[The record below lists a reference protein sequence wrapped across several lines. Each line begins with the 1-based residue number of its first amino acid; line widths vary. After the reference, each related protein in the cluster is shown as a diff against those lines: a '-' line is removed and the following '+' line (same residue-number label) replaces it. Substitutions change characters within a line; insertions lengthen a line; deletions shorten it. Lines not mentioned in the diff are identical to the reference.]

1 MKISKWLPVF
11 LLALIGVPL
20 AFGQEEAAEVSTEE
34 IQPVSPEIQA
44 QLAKLLP
51 DPEPLGAR
59 RDGEAKFYGMDLYM
73 YINGGASAFH
83 NYDFV
88 ALGHQDYKK
97 GDTDITVDIYFMGEP
112 LNAFGIYAA
121 ERSPDYNFIPVG
133 AEGYEAES
141 MINFLQGPYYVKL
154 SGFSENK
161 GGAQEALRAFAE
173 EVSKRIGN
181 DKSLPEEVHRFP
193 VENRVPHAQGYE
205 KNAPLGFEFLAPAL
219 MAKYAFGGNQSSLV
233 LSMAASENE
242 AKDRIQKMRER
253 VAKSGT
259 VEDYA
264 ALTPGAF
271 RGVDKYQGG
280 IIGFALDKYAVFAIK
295 PPDHPEAWLKGVM
308 KALSE
313 EK

>member
-11 LLALIGVPL
+11 LLALVCVPRG
-20 AFGQEEAAEVSTEE
+20 FGQEEMSEAGSEE
-34 IQPVSPEIQA
+34 IKPVTPEIQA
-44 QLAKLLP
+44 QLAKWLP

-59 RDGEAKFYGMDLYM
+59 RDGEVQFYGMDLYM
-73 YINGGASAFH
+73 YIDGGASAFH

-121 ERSPDYNFIPVG
+121 ERSPDYDFIPVG
-133 AEGYEAES
+133 AEGYQAES
-141 MINFLQGPYYVKL
+141 MVNFLQGPCYVKL

-161 GGAQEALRAFAE
+161 GGAQEVLRAFAE
-173 EVSKRIGN
+173 AVSKRIGD
-181 DKSLPEEVHRFP
+181 DKSLPDEVKRFP
-193 VENRVPHAQGYE
+193 VENLVPHAQGYE
-205 KNAPLGFEFLAPAL
+205 KKAPLGFEFLAPAL
-219 MAKYAFGGNQSSLV
+219 MAKYAFNGNQSTLV
-233 LSMAASENE
+233 LSMAGSGAD
-242 AKDRIQKMRER
+242 AQDRIQKMRER
-253 VAKSGT
+253 VAKSGS

-264 ALTPGAF
+264 ALMPGAF

-280 IIGFALDKYAVFAIK
+280 IIGFALEKYAVFAVK

-308 KALSE
+308 KVLSG